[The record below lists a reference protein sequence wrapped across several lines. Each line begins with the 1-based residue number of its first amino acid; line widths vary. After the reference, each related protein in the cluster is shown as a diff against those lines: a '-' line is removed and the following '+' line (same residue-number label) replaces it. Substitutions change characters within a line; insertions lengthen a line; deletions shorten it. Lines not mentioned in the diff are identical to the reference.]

1 MSYRNTKLS
10 QADFMTWS
18 NIIKSLLS
26 DNLAAFEAFDGERFN
41 QNYVADFENS
51 LSVAY
56 DMFDDKTIE
65 QQQMQYTEA
74 VTALMKEA
82 AKKQNKM
89 VHTAVLYQIVGNDRT
104 LVKDNV
110 VFAL

>member
-18 NIIKSLLS
+18 KVIKSLLS

-41 QNYVADFENS
+41 QNYVTNFENN
-51 LSVAY
+51 LSIAY

-82 AKKQNKM
+82 AKLC
-89 VHTAVLYQIVGNDRT
+89 A
-104 LVKDNV
+104 
-110 VFAL
+110 